1 MRTQLVKLGPILLL
15 LALACGRI
23 NGGDE
28 KESGTAELQADF
40 SITNVESCKPVDTKW
55 ILDPPSGGP
64 GEVVSEQGLVTM
76 QWRFELGI
84 CLANAQRMTHSDLR
98 ILRESTE
105 LAVRSF
111 GWNLVDLKNDKTR
124 GMFLKELNGRVGQR
138 IVEDIRVLHV
148 SVFE

>member
-1 MRTQLVKLGPILLL
+1 
-15 LALACGRI
+15 
-23 NGGDE
+23 
-28 KESGTAELQADF
+28 
-40 SITNVESCKPVDTKW
+40 
-55 ILDPPSGGP
+55 
-64 GEVVSEQGLVTM
+64 M